1 MGINYVVTLSFTRG
15 APSPDQRDAQQQFL
29 ARLHEEGTLVLAG
42 RFTDERGGGMAVL
55 EAPSL
60 DEARRRYAD
69 SPLVAGNVVDW
80 DVREWDVTWS
90 RDR

>member
-1 MGINYVVTLSFTRG
+1 MAINYVVTLAFPRG
-15 APSPDQRDAQQQFL
+15 APSPEQREAQQEFL
-29 ARLHEEGTLVLAG
+29 ARLRDDGTLVYAG

-60 DEARRRYAD
+60 DEARRRYAE
-69 SPLVAGNVVDW
+69 SPLVADDVVDW
-80 DVREWDVTWS
+80 DVREWDVTWT